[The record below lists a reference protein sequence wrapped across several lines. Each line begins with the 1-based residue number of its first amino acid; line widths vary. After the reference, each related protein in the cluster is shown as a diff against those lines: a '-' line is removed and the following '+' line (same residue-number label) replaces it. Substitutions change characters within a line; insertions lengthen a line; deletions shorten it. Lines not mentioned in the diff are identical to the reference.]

1 MDLGARNHVNNARY
15 LSYLEEAQI
24 GYYEHLGLPLDFGVI
39 IADTH
44 ITYYHPIF
52 LEDEIKVGVRVARI
66 GNKSILYQ
74 HEIISQSGELVFA
87 TAEVVMVTYDYE
99 RETTIPVPEPM
110 RRKIEA
116 FEGLIDA
123 DEV

>member
-15 LSYLEEAQI
+15 LSYLEEARI
-24 GYYEHLGLPLDFGVI
+24 GYRKHLGLPLDFGVI

-44 ITYYHPIF
+44 ITYHHPIF

-74 HEIISQSGELVFA
+74 HEIISQNAEVSYA
-87 TAEVVMVTYDYE
+87 TAEVVMVSYDYE
-99 RETTIPVPEPM
+99 RETTIPVPARM
-110 RRKIEA
+110 RQMIEA
-116 FEGLIDA
+116 FEGLEDA
-123 DEV
+123 DQD